1 MNNPLCADRILIE
14 NTIIAVSAIV
24 KADYN
29 PTARRLTLTLINQTE
44 LNFRNDYAESAWDY
58 LRSRIYGCNEPLS
71 DWENATRK
79 PKTTFHPSS
88 EFRVNE

>member
-1 MNNPLCADRILIE
+1 MNNPLIADRILIG

-29 PTARRLTLTLINQTE
+29 PTARRLTLTLIDRSE
-44 LNFRNDYAESAWDY
+44 LNFRDDLAESAWDY
-58 LRSRIYGCNEPLS
+58 LRSRIYGCNEPLG
-71 DWENATRK
+71 DWENATSK

>member
-29 PTARRLTLTLINQTE
+29 PTARRLTLTLINQSE
-44 LNFRNDYAESAWDY
+44 LNFRDDLAESAWDY
-58 LRSRIYGCNEPLS
+58 LRSRIYGCNEPLG
-71 DWENATRK
+71 DWENATSK
-79 PKTTFHPSS
+79 PKTTLDSGGKY
-88 EFRVNE
+88 RVNQ

>member
-1 MNNPLCADRILIE
+1 MNNPLFPDRILIA

-29 PTARRLTLTLINQTE
+29 PTARKLILILIYRSE
-44 LNFRNDYAESAWDY
+44 LNFRDDLAESTWDF
-58 LRSRIYGCNEPLS
+58 LRSRIYGCTEPLPE
-71 DWENATRK
+71 WEIATNK
-79 PKTTFHPSS
+79 PKTTFHASS